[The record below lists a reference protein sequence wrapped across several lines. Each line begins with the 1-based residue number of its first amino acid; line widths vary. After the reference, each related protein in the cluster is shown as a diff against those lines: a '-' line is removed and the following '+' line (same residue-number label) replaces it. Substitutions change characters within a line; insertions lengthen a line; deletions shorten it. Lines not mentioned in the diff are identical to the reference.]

1 MGLGRIRFCLIA
13 GALLCAAAACNN
25 DKLTAGKKA
34 VGQGAIEGKVCAPSG
49 NLWLAGADVWVDQGG
64 AQDAT
69 TTDDQGHFL
78 LGGVDAG
85 QQTLH
90 VQKGSFSTQQQ
101 VAVVAGQT
109 TQLPTPAC
117 VNGTIHVAVV
127 TGNDK
132 IESILAGA
140 GITDVTLYGS
150 NTGAAGTMQDLLG
163 NPTLMAT
170 YKIIFIDCGDFQKTT
185 FTGTGDVANL
195 AAYVAAGGSLY
206 ASDWAYDWI
215 AQAFPGK
222 VDFYGNDSTLQAA
235 RAGNQGNVTGNVV
248 DSALA
253 TALGHSTLA
262 IDYAYGKW
270 GVAQSVASGGK
281 VLVTGDVQITDPTTN
296 ATSTLTGAPLA
307 VEFKV
312 GGNGGSVV
320 YTSFHNESQSTQD
333 MDTALA
339 YMVFQL

>member
-1 MGLGRIRFCLIA
+1 MGLGRIRFCLVA

-25 DKLTAGKKA
+25 DKLAAGGKA
-34 VGQGAIEGKVCAPSG
+34 GQGAIEGKVCAPSG
-49 NLWLAGADVWVDQGG
+49 GLWLAGADVWVVQGG

-69 TTDDQGHFL
+69 TTDNVGHFL

-85 QQTLH
+85 TQTLH

-101 VAVVAGQT
+101 VHVVANQT
-109 TQLPTPAC
+109 TQLPTPVC
-117 VNGTIHVAVV
+117 VGAASAHVAVV

-150 NTGAAGTMQDLLG
+150 NTGSAGTMQDLLG
-163 NPTLMAT
+163 NPTLLAT
-170 YKIIFIDCGDFQKTT
+170 YDVVFIDCGDFSSTS
-185 FTGTGDVANL
+185 FSGTGDVANL
-195 AAYVAAGGSLY
+195 KAYVQGGGSLY

-215 AQAFPGK
+215 DQAFPGEI
-222 VDFYGNDSTLQAA
+222 DFYGNDATLKAA
-235 RAGNQGNVTGNVV
+235 RAGDQANVSGNVV
-248 DSALA
+248 DTALA
-253 TALGHSTLA
+253 TALGHPTLA

-270 GVAQSVASGGK
+270 GVAQSVSSGVK
-281 VLVTGDVQITDPTTN
+281 VLVTGDVAITDPSTS
-296 ATSTLTGAPLA
+296 AHSTLTGAPLA
-307 VEFKV
+307 VQFQV
-312 GGNGGSVV
+312 GTNGGSVV